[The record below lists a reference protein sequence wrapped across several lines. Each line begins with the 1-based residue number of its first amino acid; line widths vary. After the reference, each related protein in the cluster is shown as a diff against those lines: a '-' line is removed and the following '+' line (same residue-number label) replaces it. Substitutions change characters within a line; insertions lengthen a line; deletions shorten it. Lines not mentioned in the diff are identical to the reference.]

1 MRLRPRP
8 APIVAVAAV
17 VYLPV
22 FHDADGSLPYPP
34 KRGVLQLR
42 AVISHYCYNAKYA
55 YTRVVRTVPHGW
67 RVQGRS
73 RVCGGRVLHRRWGQ
87 PRLRA
92 QTDTGK
98 AWRPKKNQVRYK
110 RRSNSRMQRG
120 FAVGDWRS
128 VMRSIFVICL
138 IPRVC
143 PRIAYYGTA
152 NNPEARAGRFAS
164 ANPARL
170 NPALQD
176 TRQSA
181 GYAAYEAAWRTLGS
195 GGWRGAGMRG

>member
-1 MRLRPRP
+1 MWWACPSQ
-8 APIVAVAAV
+8 A
-17 VYLPV
+17 
-22 FHDADGSLPYPP
+22 
-34 KRGVLQLR
+34 
-42 AVISHYCYNAKYA
+42 
-55 YTRVVRTVPHGW
+55 
-67 RVQGRS
+67 GR
-73 RVCGGRVLHRRWGQ
+73 GQ

-92 QTDTGK
+92 QADTGK
-98 AWRPKKNQVRYK
+98 AWRPKKNQVRHK
-110 RRSNSRMQRG
+110 RRSNSRKQRG

-128 VMRSIFVICL
+128 VMRLIFVIYL

-176 TRQSA
+176 TGQSA
-181 GYAAYEAAWRTLGS
+181 GYAAYEAAWRALGS
-195 GGWRGAGMRG
+195 GRVAWRGHERMTARQPAGILPNAALDVRAGLGTVVISTQVCNSQPPGVSPISARMQIWTDWHKSWITG